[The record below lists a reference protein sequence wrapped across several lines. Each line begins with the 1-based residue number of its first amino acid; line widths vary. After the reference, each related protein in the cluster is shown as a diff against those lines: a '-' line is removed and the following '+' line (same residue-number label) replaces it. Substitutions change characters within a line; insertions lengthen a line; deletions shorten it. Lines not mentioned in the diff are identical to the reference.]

1 MKKYFLA
8 ALSIILISFLGCS
21 SEKETIDNKEVKQ
34 EVKRNSNQDAAK
46 QKVIQ
51 GSLFEAKGDFANA
64 ILEYQEALSLDEN
77 SAIYFLL
84 AKNYNELS
92 KFPVAVQNI
101 KKAIELEPKNNDY
114 KELLAGIFINTF
126 QIDSA
131 INIYESVIKSDSGN
145 LQALFSLATLY
156 KKSKP
161 LTSLSYYKK
170 LIDELG
176 PRWDILVNMMEIYSK
191 LDKSSEELK
200 TMEELIGLDPG
211 NTKLKEM
218 LAEYYFKSGK
228 IERSIELYEDIL
240 ETDPGNELVRLQLA
254 DLLSRNNQV
263 DKSIELYKN
272 LIKKNDKNPEYLS
285 ALGFLYVKKKDWNEA
300 EKIFKNIIMND
311 TIKVEYKLD
320 ICSFLYFQGDSDA
333 VELAFSKQINQL
345 ITEAHPKDSR
355 AYLYLSAIY
364 AKEDSVE
371 LVDLYFDTFF
381 KKEKEN
387 PVTRNFSFFGTEVGR
402 VFLAKENFEK
412 GVFFLEKS
420 KELFPNDYFLLF
432 YLGLAYSRL
441 NMSEKS
447 IASLEQSLELNPTR
461 ELSIEIIGQLGLT
474 YDGMKN
480 FIKSD
485 SLYELGLKLDPDNHL
500 LLNNYSYSLS
510 ERGLQLERSE
520 KMSKRALEKE
530 PQNSSYLDTYGWIL
544 FRMGKYK
551 EAQVYIKKAVD
562 LRDAVGGNGSVLNE
576 HLGDVY
582 FKLGDKENAMI
593 YWNQALKM
601 NPDNNDVKEKIKR
614 GGL

>member
-1 MKKYFLA
+1 MIMFY
-8 ALSIILISFLGCS
+8 GCS
-21 SEKETIDNKEVKQ
+21 STKETIDNKEVKQ
-34 EVKRNSNQDAAK
+34 AVAKNSDEQAAK

-84 AKNYNELS
+84 AKNYNEIS
-92 KFPVAVQNI
+92 KFPMAVQNI
-101 KKAIELEPKNNDY
+101 KKAIALEPNNSDY
-114 KELLAGIFINTF
+114 KELLAGIFINTL

-131 INIYESVIKSDSGN
+131 ILVYESVIIKDSSN

-161 LTSLSYYKK
+161 LTALNLYKK
-170 LIDELG
+170 LIDEIG
-176 PRWDILVNMMEIYSK
+176 PRWDILVSMMEIYSK

-211 NTKLKEM
+211 NPKLKEM
-218 LAEYYFKSGK
+218 LADYYFRSGK
-228 IERSIELYEDIL
+228 TEKSIELFEDIL
-240 ETDPGNELVRLQLA
+240 ETDPDNELVRLQLA
-254 DLLSRNNQV
+254 DLLTRNNQT
-263 DKSIELYKN
+263 DRSIEIYKD
-272 LIKKNDKNPEYLS
+272 LLKKNDKNPEYKS
-285 ALGFLYVKKKDWNEA
+285 ALGFLYIKKKDYSEA
-300 EKIFKNIIMND
+300 GKIFENIIKND

-320 ICSFLYFQGDSDA
+320 ICSLLYFQGDSDA
-333 VELAFSKQINQL
+333 VVLSFSKKMNKL
-345 ITEAHPKDSR
+345 ITKKHPKDSR

-364 AKEDSVE
+364 AKEDSTK
-371 LVDLYFDTFF
+371 LADDYFDSFI
-381 KKEKEN
+381 KYEKATA
-387 PVTRNFSFFGTEVGR
+387 VTRNFSFFGTEVGR
-402 VFLAKENFEK
+402 VYLAKENFER
-412 GVFFLEKS
+412 GVIFLEKS

-432 YLGLAYSRL
+432 YLGIAYSRL
-441 NMSEKS
+441 NAGEKS
-447 IASLEQSLELNPTR
+447 IECLEQSLKLNPTH
-461 ELSIEIIGQLGLT
+461 ELAIEIVGQLGLT

-480 FIKSD
+480 FTKSD

-530 PQNSSYLDTYGWIL
+530 PENSSYLDTYGWIL

-551 EAQVYIKKAVD
+551 EAQIYIKKAVD

-576 HLGDVY
+576 HLGDIY
-582 FKLGDKENAMI
+582 FKLGDKDNAMF

-601 NPDNNDVKEKIKR
+601 NPGNNEVKEKINR

>member
-1 MKKYFLA
+1 MKKYFVFVICLLA
-8 ALSIILISFLGCS
+8 LILAGCS
-21 SEKETIDNKEVKQ
+21 SAKETIDNKESIVAINKSSDR
-34 EVKRNSNQDAAK
+34 ETAK

-51 GSLFEAKGDFANA
+51 GSLYEAKGDFANA
-64 ILEYQEALSLDEN
+64 ILEYQEALTHDEN
-77 SAIYFLL
+77 AAIYFLL

-92 KFPVAVQNI
+92 KFPTAAINV
-101 KKAIELEPKNNDY
+101 KKAIELDPVNNDY

-131 INIYESVIKSDSGN
+131 IHVYEDVIKTDSSN

-161 LTSLSYYKK
+161 LTSLNLYKK
-170 LIDELG
+170 LVEELG

-228 IERSIELYEDIL
+228 NDKAIEIYQEIL
-240 ETDPGNELVRLQLA
+240 ETDPENDLVRLQLA
-254 DLLSRNNQV
+254 DLLSRSNQI
-263 DKSIELYKN
+263 DKSIDIYKK
-272 LIKKNDKNPEYLS
+272 LLAKNGSNPEYQS
-285 ALGFLYVKKKDWNEA
+285 TLGFLYVKKNDWPEA
-300 EKIFKNIIMND
+300 GKIFTKIIEND
-311 TIKVEYKLD
+311 TLKVEYKLD
-320 ICSFLYFQGDSDA
+320 ICSFLYFQGDSDLVA
-333 VELAFSKQINQL
+333 ESYSKKLNKL
-345 ITEAHPKDSR
+345 IAAKHPKDSR

-364 AKEDSVE
+364 AKEDSMAF
-371 LVDLYFDTFF
+371 VDEYFNTFLN
-381 KKEKEN
+381 KEKEN

-402 VFLAKENFEK
+402 VFLAKDQFEK
-412 GVFFLEKS
+412 GAKYLES
-420 KELFPNDYFLLF
+420 AKELFPNDYFLLY
-432 YLGLAYSRL
+432 YLGIAYSRL
-441 NMSEKS
+441 NMNDKS
-447 IASLEQSLELNPTR
+447 LACLEESLDLNPTR
-461 ELSIEIIGQLGLT
+461 ELAVEIVGQLGLT

-480 FIKSD
+480 FTKSD

-530 PQNSSYLDTYGWIL
+530 PNNSSYLDTYGWIL
-544 FRMGKYK
+544 FRMEKYK
-551 EAQVYIKKAVD
+551 DALIYVKKAVD

-576 HLGDVY
+576 HLGDIY
-582 FKLGDKENAMI
+582 FRLGDKENALLF
-593 YWNQALKM
+593 WNQALKM
-601 NPDNNDVKEKIKR
+601 NPDNNEVKEKIKK